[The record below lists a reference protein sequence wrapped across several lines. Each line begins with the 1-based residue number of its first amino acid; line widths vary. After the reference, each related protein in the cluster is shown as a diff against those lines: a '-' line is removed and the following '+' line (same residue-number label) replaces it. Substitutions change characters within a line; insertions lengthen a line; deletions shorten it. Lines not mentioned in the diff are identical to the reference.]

1 MNDGPIAQCAA
12 AAPGRVGRGQRR
24 GRPCLRATGLALLLA
39 ATAST
44 SAIGTEPF
52 RHGLLWR
59 LDRPGVPSSWVYGT
73 LHSSDPRVTALPR
86 PVERAFAD
94 ARAFAMEIY
103 LSEVEEAGFFD
114 AMQFDDQRRL
124 APLLGDEAYAR
135 LREVLGESVPPEE
148 VLARTKPWA
157 ALLRVAATRAANLA
171 QTGPTL
177 DRQLFFAARERRMT
191 VVGLE
196 GLEEQVAAFD
206 AIPLTTQLAL
216 LRHALYHLPE
226 LDAQLEPA
234 IRAWLARDLAGLAR
248 GGAAAA
254 GGDTELARH
263 YAVLTHQL
271 IENRSVVMAH
281 RLFLPLAH
289 GRVFIAVGALHLY
302 GSKGLLALLR
312 AQGYRI
318 HRIY

>member
-1 MNDGPIAQCAA
+1 MNDGSIAQCAA
-12 AAPGRVGRGQRR
+12 AGPGRVGRGRR
-24 GRPCLRATGLALLLA
+24 RRRPCLRATGLVLLLA

-73 LHSSDPRVTALPR
+73 LHSSDPRVTALPS

-135 LREVLGESVPPEE
+135 LREVLGESVPEE

-171 QTGPTL
+171 QAGPTL

-196 GLEEQVAAFD
+196 GMDEQVAAFD
-206 AIPLTTQLAL
+206 AIPLTTQVAL
-216 LRHALYHLPE
+216 LRHALDHLPE

-234 IRAWLARDLAGLAR
+234 IQAWLARDLAGLAKIS
-248 GGAAAA
+248 AEAA

-302 GSKGLLALLR
+302 GSKGLLTLLR

-318 HRIY
+318 RRIY